1 MINRLLAVLH
11 ARNLEFIRDRSSMG
25 WNLLLPILLVLGMAV
40 IFSGGD
46 RPMFKVGVLQQHAE
60 IDAEAHPFLQTRYVD
75 FFTTANEEDA
85 VYKLTRHQM
94 DMLLD
99 LESGRYWINTDS
111 PNGYVLQR
119 LLSEVDDQS
128 LSQGTVSGQEIRY
141 IDWLLPGILGMNM
154 MFSCLFGVGYVV
166 VRYRKNGFLKR
177 LKATPLR
184 AIEFIVAQVL
194 SRLLLIMLITVFIY
208 LGITYFIDFRME
220 GSHATL
226 LLVTTL
232 GAISMIALGLVVAAR
247 VTSEE
252 LAGGILNMITWPMML
267 LSGVWFSLE
276 GTSQV
281 IQQTAKIFPLTQL
294 LDAARAI
301 MLDGAALGDVMPQIV
316 TLGAMSLVLLA
327 AGAAMFKWRLD

>member
-1 MINRLLAVLH
+1 
-11 ARNLEFIRDRSSMG
+11 MG
-25 WNLLLPILLVLGMAV
+25 WNLLLPVLLVLGMAV
-40 IFSGGD
+40 IFSGDD
-46 RPMFKVGVLQQHAE
+46 RPMFKVGILQQGDK
-60 IDAEAHPFLQTRYVD
+60 IDAGAHPFLSTRYIH
-75 FFTTANEEDA
+75 FFATADEDDA
-85 VYKLTRHQM
+85 VYKLSRHQM

-99 LESGRYWINTDS
+99 LRAERYWTNEDS
-111 PNGYVLQR
+111 PKGYMMQR
-119 LLSEVDDQS
+119 LLREVDDQS
-128 LSQGTVSGQEIRY
+128 LAQATVSGEQIRY

-194 SRLLLIMLITVFIY
+194 SRLVLIMAITVFIY
-208 LGITYFIDFRME
+208 LAISYFIGFRME

-232 GAISMIALGLVVAAR
+232 GATSMIALGLVVAAR

-276 GTSQV
+276 GTHQAV
-281 IQQTAKIFPLTQL
+281 QQAAGIFPLTQML
-294 LDAARAI
+294 HAARAI
-301 MLDGAALGDVMPQIV
+301 MLDGAAIGDVMPQIV
-316 TLGAMSLVLLA
+316 VLGTMSVLLLGAGALL
-327 AGAAMFKWRLD
+327 FKWRLE